1 VHDQLRLS
9 SPTPFLQI
17 SQLESTPCK
26 CLLYLYQLLLMTAL
40 EDERL
45 LHDSVIMRYLV
56 YEPSHMHLLSIDAD
70 WELEGHAI
78 CRVLDSRCYGRVYRA
93 MSYSHHLDTP
103 YDMVC

>member
-1 VHDQLRLS
+1 
-9 SPTPFLQI
+9 
-17 SQLESTPCK
+17 
-26 CLLYLYQLLLMTAL
+26 MTAL

-78 CRVLDSRCYGRVYRA
+78 CRVLDSRCNGQVYRA
-93 MSYSHHLDTP
+93 MSYLSSWNSILSGKANHRHSGVDIE
-103 YDMVC
+103 